1 MFSNE
6 NNSSNETIEKMFE
19 IKLKYNAHYVRKI
32 DKLKIQLYFITT

>member
-19 IKLKYNAHYVRKI
+19 IKLKCNAHLVKKI